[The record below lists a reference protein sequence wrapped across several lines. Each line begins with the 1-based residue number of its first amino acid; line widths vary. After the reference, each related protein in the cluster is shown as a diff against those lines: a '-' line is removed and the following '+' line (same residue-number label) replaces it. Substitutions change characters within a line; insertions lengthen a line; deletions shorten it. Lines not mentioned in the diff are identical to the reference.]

1 MKKYDE
7 MSFYLGSFNH
17 KNKKLTMSLSGH
29 GKWNEEDNQLYF
41 YLNIKMGAFIHNMS
55 LTETLGFHFVISRLL
70 SNNQNPL
77 IYNSNNMEME
87 INIATG
93 DIVFKS
99 EKGQY
104 NFTFENSTS
113 MYSFIQTIFG
123 FHNLSGSIINS
134 FVLSNILYNFENQT
148 HLITDKMTSVIS
160 NTSANKEIVQENNDT
175 EISEFDKELDIAIE
189 NNTKFDTEILQPII
203 DKVETKITK
212 ETLFGFNSLSKFNE
226 YVSNLIMEDNYPN
239 ILKTSPFN
247 MVYAPDEE
255 LLFYCLQYTRGLIK
269 SKGILDKSLCAQ
281 PIIIGEKYKN
291 IKFISREISILF
303 LSFIESIMDPNFKED
318 VMLMLSY
325 KVYMA
330 PYFQYVFLI
339 DENKLNED
347 LKNIYNELKIWKVEW
362 NKMWDTIKGMKI
374 KIDAN
379 KDSLTDDI
387 KIKNMLSGMCKN
399 NGFNLIDYD
408 KNLNFIVNV
417 KNFEINLK
425 NNSEVMM
432 DKDISEFLSINNNE
446 RFKEVIK
453 DMIEN
458 KLNVNDSLKNKKIT
472 IDELGLFSTQ
482 SLKYLYL
489 FDKDN
494 YKKWTSDLYFVKT
507 KLKDLDE
514 LSFSDILTKFLPFL
528 N

>member
-1 MKKYDE
+1 
-7 MSFYLGSFNH
+7 
-17 KNKKLTMSLSGH
+17 
-29 GKWNEEDNQLYF
+29 
-41 YLNIKMGAFIHNMS
+41 
-55 LTETLGFHFVISRLL
+55 
-70 SNNQNPL
+70 
-77 IYNSNNMEME
+77 
-87 INIATG
+87 
-93 DIVFKS
+93 
-99 EKGQY
+99 
-104 NFTFENSTS
+104 
-113 MYSFIQTIFG
+113 
-123 FHNLSGSIINS
+123 
-134 FVLSNILYNFENQT
+134 
-148 HLITDKMTSVIS
+148 
-160 NTSANKEIVQENNDT
+160 
-175 EISEFDKELDIAIE
+175 E